1 MRTSVFLHLQTQRS
15 ALRNPSVSAD
25 TSRNETIAGEKCD
38 DSIAMGEDARSSASA
53 GRASRAWS
61 MNESVAEG
69 DEHELAT
76 IRVRTMY
83 GCVFAVPLPRRHFGR
98 ARRPPRAK
106 TSLQKYRPYNI
117 RLHSTL
123 EYDGTVR

>member
-1 MRTSVFLHLQTQRS
+1 
-15 ALRNPSVSAD
+15 
-25 TSRNETIAGEKCD
+25 
-38 DSIAMGEDARSSASA
+38 MGEDARSDAAHSEDARSFASA

-106 TSLQKYRPYNI
+106 TSLQKYRP
-117 RLHSTL
+117 L
-123 EYDGTVR
+123 

>member
-1 MRTSVFLHLQTQRS
+1 MFLHLQTQRS

-25 TSRNETIAGEKCD
+25 TSRNVTIAGEKCD
-38 DSIAMGEDARSSASA
+38 DSIAMCEQMEEDARSSASA

-61 MNESVAEG
+61 MNESVEAG

-83 GCVFAVPLPRRHFGR
+83 GCVFAVPLPRHHCETRMP
-98 ARRPPRAK
+98 APAK
-106 TSLQKYRPYNI
+106 TSAAKVPYNI
-117 RLHSTL
+117 R
-123 EYDGTVR
+123 